1 MKKLLLLVVLMVSQL
16 SWAGNVSENE
26 AMQKA
31 LAFLNKHQKAAP
43 QGMRLAAK
51 GSQLTPSETAE
62 NYYVFN
68 VGQTNGY
75 VIVSADDRTPA
86 ILGYADEGTFDKNN
100 MPKNMKS
107 WLQGYADQ
115 LDYLAT
121 HPEAEI
127 ARVALDEHDPVAPL
141 LTSNWDQ
148 GSPYNSLCPKD
159 GTDLSIT
166 GCVATAMAQVLYYYK
181 YPEKT
186 LKEIP
191 GYTTYT
197 RKYKIAATPVTT
209 FDWDHMLDNYT
220 GNEDE
225 TAINA
230 VATLMKVCGAASE
243 MDYTSSFSAAN
254 SDNMD
259 IIFKTYFD
267 FDATTQHINRTSY
280 RAKEWNNIIYQEMA
294 ERRPVLYAGLSSDSG
309 HAFLIDGYDKEG
321 LFHVNWGWGGSSNGY
336 FLLSIL
342 DPHNNSGYG
351 ATSSNDGYSILQDA
365 MIGAKPNEGTIVEPS
380 VRMTSYGINL
390 IKSEYKKQNGK
401 FAISFK
407 SEMYNTTGE
416 TNVFDMGVGI
426 YDTNDSLVYVEQN
439 HEAISFDNNYGWRE
453 ATMTAKVPALP
464 DGHYITAVVSRKH
477 GTEKW
482 YQNESTQ
489 NYFLGTTISGDTLRL
504 KLPIVSLSG
513 SIELAGK
520 LEVGTP
526 ITATFDLQNNGT
538 LFNDVLYLQLGGKD
552 LGGRHLDIDEGT
564 SETLSMIFEPT
575 EAGTKHL
582 ALGIKQWVREND
594 QWVNVFTEIIGR
606 DIEIAQAL
614 PQNLK
619 LSNGKVT
626 NAVKKSNYNYTLN
639 SDTAVIQL
647 NVKNNGQ
654 NDYENVVR
662 VKVLKKIGETNSYS
676 NSFNVDAPLTL
687 SKGASQT
694 MTINVPNLTDGVYWF
709 CIVYKTNGKFIDIN
723 GSGSLNL
730 YYYNVTVPEKPN
742 AIVTVNTDNKQQNAI
757 YDLKGQKVTQPR
769 KGGLYIINGKKVMV
783 KG

>member
-1 MKKLLLLVVLMVSQL
+1 MKKLLLFLFLVVSQL
-16 SWAGNVSENE
+16 TFAGNVTESE

-31 LAFLNKHQKAAP
+31 QAFLNKHHKVAVH
-43 QGMRLAAK
+43 GLRLAAK
-51 GSQLTPSETAE
+51 DSQLTPSETAE

-127 ARVALDEHDPVAPL
+127 ARVALDEHAPVAPL

-148 GSPYNSLCPKD
+148 GTPYNSLCPKD

-166 GCVATAMAQVLYYYK
+166 GCVATAMAQILYYYK

-191 GYTTYT
+191 GYTTNT
-197 RKYKIAATPVTT
+197 RKFKIAATPVTT
-209 FDWDHMLDNYT
+209 FDWDHMLDNYS

-243 MDYTSSFSAAN
+243 MDYTSSFSGTN
-254 SDNMD
+254 TENMD
-259 IIFKTYFD
+259 TLFKTYFD

-280 RAKEWNNIIYQEMA
+280 RAREWNNIIYQEMA
-294 ERRPVLYAGLSSDSG
+294 EGRPVFYGGYSSGSG
-309 HAFLIDGYDKEG
+309 HSFVIDGYDKEG

-351 ATSSNDGYSILQDA
+351 ATSSNDGYSFLQDA

-390 IKSEYKKQNGK
+390 IKSEYLKEEGK
-401 FAISFK
+401 FNISFK
-407 SEMYNTTGE
+407 AEMYNTTGE
-416 TNVFDMGVGI
+416 ANVFDIGVGI

-439 HEAISFDNNYGWRE
+439 HEAKSFDNNYGWRE

-489 NYFLGTTISGDTLRL
+489 NYFLSTTISDDTLRL
-504 KLPIVSLSG
+504 KLPTINLSG
-513 SIELAGK
+513 SVELAGK
-520 LEVGTP
+520 LEVGNT
-526 ITATFDLQNNGT
+526 ITAQFDLQNNGT
-538 LFNDVLYLQLGGKD
+538 LFNDVLYLQLDGKD

-594 QWVNVFTEIIGR
+594 QWVKVFTEIIGR
-606 DIEIAQAL
+606 DIEVAQAL

-619 LSNGKVT
+619 LSNGMVT
-626 NAVKKSNYNYTLN
+626 NAEMISDHYYTLN
-639 SDTAVIQL
+639 SDTAVIQV

-654 NDYENVVR
+654 NDYENVIRVR
-662 VKVLKKIGETNSYS
+662 VFKRKGETNSYS
-676 NSFNVDAPLTL
+676 NSFNVDAPLVL
-687 SKGASQT
+687 SKGDSQT

-709 CIVYKTNGKFIDIN
+709 CIVYRTNGKFVDTN
-723 GSGSLNL
+723 SGEQLNL
-730 YYYNVTVPEKPN
+730 YNYNVTVPEKPN
-742 AIVTVNTDNKQQNAI
+742 AIVTVKTDNKQQSTI